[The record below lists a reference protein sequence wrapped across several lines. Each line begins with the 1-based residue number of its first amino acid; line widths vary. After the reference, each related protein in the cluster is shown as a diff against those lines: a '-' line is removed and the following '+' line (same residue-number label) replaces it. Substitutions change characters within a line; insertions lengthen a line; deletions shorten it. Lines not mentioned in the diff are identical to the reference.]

1 MDTSVQCLPER
12 ILFQSQSY
20 SIETHAVNNVVFC
33 FLYFKIISH
42 TNITYLNSC
51 TKLWKLPFVKGMER
65 KQLDKTT
72 DPKDQT

>member
-33 FLYFKIISH
+33 FLYF
-42 TNITYLNSC
+42 
-51 TKLWKLPFVKGMER
+51 
-65 KQLDKTT
+65 
-72 DPKDQT
+72 